1 MQFIV
6 ISALGSD
13 LSALSSDQTPT
24 EKEIRRARVAR
35 ARQHQRWTEI
45 PAGRLVPRYR
55 HWLVDAETDE
65 CFVPVRGVV
74 FQIGTAN
81 IIADLA
87 RLHFVVGDDG
97 ELVFYEKQP
106 GTWSEIYA
114 RRARREA
121 ARR

>member
-1 MQFIV
+1 MRL
-6 ISALGSD
+6 ISALSSD
-13 LSALSSDQTPT
+13 LSVLSSDQTPT

-45 PAGRLVPRYR
+45 PAGRLVPRQR
-55 HWLVDAETDE
+55 FWLVDADTDE
-65 CFVPVRGVV
+65 CFVPARGDI
-74 FQIGTAN
+74 FQTGTAN
-81 IIADLA
+81 ILADQA